1 MTTPTPTQAS
11 SNTVLFEM
19 MMHYKTSMENAEK
32 REKEQKLKDSKRVH
46 AARMQY
52 LTARDEAAR
61 LQAENHEMIQVARMM
76 GRSMRRKT
84 AIQHHRDHLIDQ
96 LTTNID
102 DLFDAIDLVVDTN
115 LEHSLGVDYISMHKN
130 AIRQRIVCAAETC
143 NQRVAVWNVSDEE
156 LAADEVI
163 DLAGDTTE
171 EDEES
176 EEETEEERIEREE
189 TDNDPINIEHAARY
203 SAWMMQQDAGTD
215 MTGAIWDRDLNDWVP
230 LNRE

>member
-19 MMHYKTSMENAEK
+19 MMHYKTSMEKAQEQTAAAQAATHNAIKHYK
-32 REKEQKLKDSKRVH
+32 RAREETARVH
-46 AARMQY
+46 A
-52 LTARDEAAR
+52 
-61 LQAENHEMIQVARMM
+61 ENSEMIQVARMM

-130 AIRQRIVCAAETC
+130 AIRQRIICAAETC

-171 EDEES
+171 E
-176 EEETEEERIEREE
+176 EEEEEQPEDEVEPTPWNNIPLAPGQHMIWNRDTQNWVPHTEE
-189 TDNDPINIEHAARY
+189 N
-203 SAWMMQQDAGTD
+203 
-215 MTGAIWDRDLNDWVP
+215 
-230 LNRE
+230 

>member
-19 MMHYKTSMENAEK
+19 MMHYKTSMEKAQE
-32 REKEQKLKDSKRVH
+32 REKEQKLRDSQRLHVAGVKY
-46 AARMQY
+46 MM
-52 LTARDEAAR
+52 ARDEAAR
-61 LQAENHEMIQVARMM
+61 LQTENHDMIQVARMM

-130 AIRQRIVCAAETC
+130 AIRQRIICAAETC

-171 EDEES
+171 E
-176 EEETEEERIEREE
+176 EEEEQEQPPGEE
-189 TDNDPINIEHAARY
+189 T
-203 SAWMMQQDAGTD
+203 
-215 MTGAIWDRDLNDWVP
+215 IWDRDLNQWVP
-230 LNRE
+230 LHR

>member
-19 MMHYKTSMENAEK
+19 MMHYKTSMEKAQE
-32 REKEQKLKDSKRVH
+32 REKEQKLRDSQRLHVAGVKY
-46 AARMQY
+46 MM
-52 LTARDEAAR
+52 ARDEAAR
-61 LQAENHEMIQVARMM
+61 LQTENHDMIQVARMM

-130 AIRQRIVCAAETC
+130 AIRQRIICAAETC

-171 EDEES
+171 EEEES
-176 EEETEEERIEREE
+176 EEEQPPGEEE
-189 TDNDPINIEHAARY
+189 IN
-203 SAWMMQQDAGTD
+203 MGNMQVRWHEQHGEGQN
-215 MTGAIWDRDLNDWVP
+215 MQGRIWDRDLQQWVP
-230 LNRE
+230 HTN